1 MVDDAKAKTEIPA
14 VGISC
19 SLQDTAAIPGIL
31 S

>member
-14 VGISC
+14 VGLSC
-19 SLQDTAAIPGIL
+19 SPQDTAAIPGIP